1 MSVLI
6 VFETVEGQTRKIADF
21 IEAACRKVGRDVVVA
36 DVADLTTAV
45 SFDGVDRVILAAPVH
60 ERRHPKNFE
69 AFIAVHLDALD
80 ACATMMVSV
89 SLKAAFPECR
99 EEALDFLIEMEFR
112 TGLNP
117 NVEALVA
124 GAIRPSGYDYY
135 AANIMKNVVLKGQ
148 DYSPAEGEREFTDWA
163 ALDATLTAF
172 LA

>member
-6 VFETVEGQTRKIADF
+6 VFETVEGQTRKIAKHAED
-21 IEAACRKVGRDVVVA
+21 ACRKSGRDVKVVDA
-36 DVADLTTAV
+36 AELSQAV
-45 SFDGVDRVILAAPVH
+45 SFAGVEHVILAAPVH

-80 ACATMMVSV
+80 ACPTMMISV
-89 SLKAAFPECR
+89 TLKAAFPECR
-99 EEALDFLIEMEFR
+99 DEALDFLIEMEMR

-135 AANIMKNVVLKGQ
+135 AANIMQNVVLQGQ
-148 DYSPAEGEREFTDWA
+148 PYSPEDGEREFTDWA
-163 ALDATLTAF
+163 ALDATLSAF
-172 LA
+172 LG